1 MEGPAGVLSFAH
13 SMPADEI
20 KIRLAGDADVL
31 ALHRLI
37 ADSVRGLMTHDYS
50 AAQLDQALGTLLG
63 LDTQLIADGTYFV
76 AEALVEGKSVAV
88 ACGGWSKRE
97 TLFGS
102 DHRSGRDARLLDPSR
117 EAARIRA
124 FFVHPDWTRRGIGQ
138 QLLKTCEQAAMDAGF
153 QQFEMGATLSGV
165 PLYLAYGYK
174 ELERIEVPMANGL
187 TFGVVR
193 MGKCVSKD
201 R

>member
-1 MEGPAGVLSFAH
+1 
-13 SMPADEI
+13 MPADGI
-20 KIRLAGDADVL
+20 KIRLACDADIP

-37 ADSVRGLMTHDYS
+37 ADSVRGLMTREYS

-76 AEALVEGKSVAV
+76 AEAVVEGKSVPV

-124 FFVHPDWTRRGIGQ
+124 FFVHPHWTRRGIGQ

-193 MGKCVSKD
+193 MGKCINKD

>member
-1 MEGPAGVLSFAH
+1 ML
-13 SMPADEI
+13 ADSI
-20 KIRLAGDADVL
+20 TIRLATSKDEA
-31 ALHRLI
+31 ALHQLI
-37 ADSVRGLMTHDYS
+37 ACSVRGLMTREYTP
-50 AAQLDQALGTLLG
+50 AQLDQALGTLLG

-76 AEALVEGKSVAV
+76 AEVLLEGKSVPV

-102 DHRSGRDARLLDPSR
+102 DHRSGRDSRLLDPAR
-117 EAARIRA
+117 EAARVRA
-124 FFVHPDWTRRGIGQ
+124 FFVHPEWTRKGIGKEI
-138 QLLKTCEQAAMDAGF
+138 LRTCEQAAIDAGF
-153 QQFEMGATLSGV
+153 RRLEMGATLSGV

-174 ELERIEVPMANGL
+174 ELERIEVPMANGQ

-193 MGKCVSKD
+193 MGKSVNKG